1 MLAAGRRLTTLPPL
15 VNLTAR
21 KNRRAGRVALRS
33 IVVFLLGVFSICP
46 AAESRPLIVTSFLPI
61 YCWTANVAGEAAR
74 VENLLPARA
83 EPHDY
88 AFTPGDARRLHA
100 ANFVV
105 ANGLGLEPW
114 LERWRHGAADGKV
127 KLLVVSELVPELE
140 QSEAH
145 HEHEHDS
152 SGHGHSHN
160 GGHCHGGH
168 GVDPHFWLDPV
179 LARVAV
185 SNIAAALAR
194 LDPPR
199 APSYARNAEGY
210 LAKLRALDVDI
221 QGGLAGFTNRAIVTY
236 HDAFPWFAK
245 RYGLEI
251 AGVVEEVPDVN
262 PTPKAL
268 ARLSRTMRARGI
280 HAIFVPPN
288 SSSRLARQIAK
299 DLRVE
304 LLVLDTLESGELTAD
319 AYERGMRAN
328 LAALRK
334 ALR

>member
-1 MLAAGRRLTTLPPL
+1 MKLK
-15 VNLTAR
+15 AR
-21 KNRRAGRVALRS
+21 KNRRAGRATLRS
-33 IVVFLLGVFSICP
+33 VAVLLLGAFLHCP
-46 AAESRPLIVTSFLPI
+46 AAEQRPLIVSSFLPI

-100 ANFVV
+100 ADFVV

-114 LERWRHGAADGKV
+114 LERWRHGAADGKR
-127 KLLVVSELVPELE
+127 KLLVVSELVPELG
-140 QSEAH
+140 QSES
-145 HEHEHDS
+145 HDDHDHS
-152 SGHGHSHN
+152 GHDHGHGHGHSHK

-179 LARVAV
+179 MARAAV
-185 SNIAAALAR
+185 SNIAVGLAR
-194 LDPPR
+194 LDPSR
-199 APSYARNAEGY
+199 AASYARNAEGY
-210 LAKLRALDVDI
+210 VAKLHALDADI
-221 QGGLAGFTNRAIVTY
+221 RNGLAGVTNRAIVTY
-236 HDAFPWFAK
+236 HNAFPWFAK
-245 RYGLEI
+245 RYGLDI

-268 ARLSRTMRARGI
+268 ARLSQMMRTRGI
-280 HAIFVPPN
+280 RAIFVPPN

-304 LLVLDTLESGELTAD
+304 LLELDTLESGELTAD

-328 LAALRK
+328 LAALKR
-334 ALR
+334 ALH